1 MKKNLVL
8 PLRISLTELNK
19 LHLCDPNVV
28 DGWNVTHLLTTE
40 VC

>member
-1 MKKNLVL
+1 MKINLVQPL
-8 PLRISLTELNK
+8 PIGLTELNE

-28 DGWNVTHLLTTE
+28 DGWIVTHLLTTK

>member
-8 PLRISLTELNK
+8 PLPIGLTELNE
-19 LHLCDPNVV
+19 LHLCDPNVGE
-28 DGWNVTHLLTTE
+28 GWNVTHLSTTE